1 MLLKSILIFSSQP
14 ALHDKFLSWHDL
26 LAFAKKQ
33 AITGVYW
40 QAIRTLGQ
48 GGENPLTEDE
58 VVEWWG
64 EYQRIWKR
72 NRQVYKKVAWVCK
85 NFRHE
90 GFKVCVLKGQG
101 NALMYPDKMAR
112 VSGDIDVWLWPVAED
127 GKTLAK
133 LSISQR
139 RKQILDYVKRFD
151 QDAGVR
157 FHHVEFNV
165 IKDVPVELHFF
176 PISMNNPWANRK
188 LQRWFD
194 EQAPEQFAHE
204 VEMILPADG
213 GIDVSSPNGSVGDKL
228 VFNRP
233 TNSFNLVYQMLH
245 ILHHFFDEGIGLR
258 QLIDYYYLLQ
268 QDLTTK
274 EKADAVRMFERLH
287 VLDFARAVMYVEQEI
302 LGLDPEYLLL
312 RPDEKRGKV
321 LMGEILQGG
330 NFGKEFTFSRASV
343 GKKYFAKI
351 ARNIRLMSMCPSEA
365 LWEPWFRTWHF
376 FWRGYAKLV
385 Y

>member
-1 MLLKSILIFSSQP
+1 
-14 ALHDKFLSWHDL
+14 
-26 LAFAKKQ
+26 
-33 AITGVYW
+33 VYW
-40 QAIRTLGQ
+40 QGIRKLGQ
-48 GGENPLTEDE
+48 GVENPLTEDE

-72 NRQVYKKVAWVCK
+72 NRLVYKKVAWVCK
-85 NFRHE
+85 NFKHE

-112 VSGDIDVWLWPVAED
+112 VSGDIDVWLWPTAED
-127 GKTLAK
+127 GKTLAT
-133 LSISQR
+133 LTQRQR
-139 RKQILDYVKRFD
+139 RKRILDYVRQFD
-151 QDAGVR
+151 KKAR
-157 FHHVEFNV
+157 MRYHHVDFDI
-165 IKDVPVELHFF
+165 IKDVPVEVHFF
-176 PISMNNPWANRK
+176 PISMNNPWANSR

-204 VEMILPADG
+204 VEMILPVDG
-213 GIDVSSPNGSVGDKL
+213 GIDVTSPNGSIGDKL

-268 QDLTTK
+268 QELSENDRS
-274 EKADAVRMFERLH
+274 EAVRWFRKLH
-287 VLDFARAVMYVEQEI
+287 IEGFAKAVMYVQKEV
-302 LGLDPEYLLL
+302 LGLEDRWLLL
-312 RPDEKRGKV
+312 EPDERKGRM
-321 LMGEILQGG
+321 LMKEIMAGG
-330 NFGKEFTFSRASV
+330 NFGQDYGLKRVTTGR
-343 GKKYFAKI
+343 KYWIKTM
-351 ARNIRLMSMCPSEA
+351 RNIRLVRMCPSEA